1 MQKGRFLYEQKLK
14 DHPEIG
20 VYGIFDTRKVSW
32 SYYVISFENVASGS
46 GMRLSPEICGWSTV
60 ASYDSVEKQGKKFN
74 TKEEGIKFIQEYKIK
89 WETGSNNTTEE
100 LRDKKLDDL
109 LES

>member
-1 MQKGRFLYEQKLK
+1 MQKVRFLYEQKLK

-32 SYYVISFENVASGS
+32 SYYVISFENVVSG
-46 GMRLSPEICGWSTV
+46 GIRLSPEICGYSSN
-60 ASYDSVEKQGKKFN
+60 ASYETVEKQGKKFN
-74 TKEEGIKFIQEYKIK
+74 TKEESIKFIEDYKIK
-89 WETGSNNTTEE
+89 LETGSNNTTEE
-100 LRDKKLDDL
+100 IRDQKIDEL

>member
-14 DHPEIG
+14 EHPEIG

-32 SYYVISFENVASGS
+32 SYYVISFENAVSG
-46 GMRLSPEICGWSTV
+46 GIRLSPEICGYSSS
-60 ASYDSVEKQGKKFN
+60 ASYETVEKQGKKFN

-100 LRDKKLDDL
+100 IRDQKLDEL